1 MLLTLP
7 LTPHLH
13 GAAGWWD
20 EIINL
25 VPVIIGLV
33 LIVYLYRNSRRRR
46 DTEDVA
52 AHETPAEHG
61 PESTEAP
68 EAPARH

>member
-1 MLLTLP
+1 MLLNLP
-7 LTPHLH
+7 LSPHLH

-33 LIVYLYRNSRRRR
+33 LILYLYRNSRRRR
-46 DTEDVA
+46 DEEDVA
-52 AHETPAEHG
+52 AHEAPAE
-61 PESTEAP
+61 PAPTTTEAP

>member
-1 MLLTLP
+1 MLLSPP

-25 VPVIIGLV
+25 VPVIIGGV
-33 LIVYLYRNSRRRR
+33 LILYLYRNSRRRR
-46 DTEDVA
+46 DAEDAVAHDAPTEPA
-52 AHETPAEHG
+52 PET
-61 PESTEAP
+61 TKAP